1 MRSQKGGAAET
12 SALLGVFF
20 MVGGIYP
27 RRLNDMQDEPRADVT
42 LEEILAEI
50 EAAPN
55 PSVLE
60 AVRVKWLGRKG
71 WLTEQMRQLGQ
82 LDANARRQ
90 RGQVLN
96 AWRDAIIERL
106 SMRSQALAVE
116 QEQEQLSREQ
126 LDLTM
131 PGLDPAIGLLHPLTQ
146 VRRRIEDVLL
156 RMGFSLAYGPQVE
169 SEWFNFDALNIYA
182 DHPARDMQ
190 DSFFVNIPHHVLRT
204 HTSPVQIRAMLAH
217 EGKIPVKIA
226 APGFTYRRDDDATH
240 VPMFQQMEGLVVDR
254 GINLAHL
261 KGTLNTLAA
270 ALFGEAI
277 RTRFRAS
284 YFPFTEPS
292 VEMDV
297 TCASCG
303 GQGCRCVSKPA
314 GLKF

>member
-1 MRSQKGGAAET
+1 
-12 SALLGVFF
+12 
-20 MVGGIYP
+20 
-27 RRLNDMQDEPRADVT
+27 VT

-82 LDANARRQ
+82 LDANACRQ

>member
-1 MRSQKGGAAET
+1 
-12 SALLGVFF
+12 
-20 MVGGIYP
+20 
-27 RRLNDMQDEPRADVT
+27 MQDEPRADVT